1 MGLFEFAGIYGA
13 NPRRNRPAISPA
25 PGAIQQQPEPLDSAG
40 QPKPLKNLRLKNTVK
55 ITVNLDFAI
64 DNYGKS
70 LYNVTV
76 NKRHLPRQRRENR
89 RENKT

>member
-40 QPKPLKNLRLKNTVK
+40 QPKPLKNLGLKNTVK
-55 ITVNLDFAI
+55 IMVNLDFTI
-64 DNYGKS
+64 DIYGKS
-70 LYNVTV
+70 FYNITV
-76 NKRHLPRQRRENR
+76 IKIHTAPATPGEPKG
-89 RENKT
+89 E